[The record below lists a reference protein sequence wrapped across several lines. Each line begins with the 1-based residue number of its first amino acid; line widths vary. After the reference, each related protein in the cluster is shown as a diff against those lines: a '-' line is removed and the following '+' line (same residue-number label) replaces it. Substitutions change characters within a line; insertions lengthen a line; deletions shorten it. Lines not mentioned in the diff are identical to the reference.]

1 MFTGSDSLPALPMS
15 IIKQTRSIIEMLSKL
30 HQVIP
35 GWVPTVQLYPTQSQ
49 MTGPKTPL
57 QAFLQ
62 NEVLVP
68 SGRAFLALGFMG
80 TRPWFL
86 ILPDR
91 SGIVPRFR
99 RPCSVV
105 LTLCSDCFL
114 IIWAVRGG
122 RSGLTSQQA
131 GGTAQEPSLR
141 RTLKPA
147 DSFITTPLPLSLFT
161 LSRVELPA
169 LHICVCWWG
178 FLCLQSCWL
187 PVHEH
192 GLAEN
197 SDSRIGRAGT
207 NHCLVWVIFYGDVAG
222 RLL

>member
-15 IIKQTRSIIEMLSKL
+15 IIKETGSIIEMLSKL

-35 GWVPTVQLYPTQSQ
+35 GWVPTAQLSLTQSQ
-49 MTGPKTPL
+49 MTGLKTPL

-91 SGIVPRFR
+91 SGIVPRLR

-105 LTLCSDCFL
+105 LSLCSDCFL

-122 RSGLTSQQA
+122 RSRLTSQQA
-131 GGTAQEPSLR
+131 GGAAREPSLR
-141 RTLKPA
+141 QQLYY
-147 DSFITTPLPLSLFT
+147 DSLPVSLFT

-169 LHICVCWWG
+169 LHICGCWWW
-178 FLCLQSCWL
+178 FLCLQSCWF

-192 GLAEN
+192 RQAEN
-197 SDSRIGRAGT
+197 SDSCIRRAGA
-207 NHCLVWVIFYGDVAG
+207 NHCLVWLIFYADVPG
-222 RLL
+222 RFL

>member
-15 IIKQTRSIIEMLSKL
+15 IIKETGSIIEMLSKL

-35 GWVPTVQLYPTQSQ
+35 GWVPTAQLSLTQSQ

-91 SGIVPRFR
+91 SGIVPRLR

-105 LTLCSDCFL
+105 LSLCSDCFL
-114 IIWAVRGG
+114 IIWAVWGG
-122 RSGLTSQQA
+122 RSRLTSQQA
-131 GGTAQEPSLR
+131 GGAARSPLS
-141 RTLKPA
+141 A
-147 DSFITTPLPLSLFT
+147 GSFITTPCPLAFSPCPSGASSPAHLWLLVVVPLFIVLLVSCSRT
-161 LSRVELPA
+161 L
-169 LHICVCWWG
+169 
-178 FLCLQSCWL
+178 
-187 PVHEH
+187 
-192 GLAEN
+192 
-197 SDSRIGRAGT
+197 
-207 NHCLVWVIFYGDVAG
+207 AG
-222 RLL
+222 RKFWLGYPESRN